1 MRPLDPEGGRA
12 PMVGVRLPAD
22 VHQRVIELAG
32 QDKGAISA
40 FIRAAVLE
48 ALDRAE
54 PGPPDERA
62 A

>member
-1 MRPLDPEGGRA
+1 
-12 PMVGVRLPAD
+12 MVGVRLPAD